1 MARMS
6 AAASWS
12 YSAVATLWAL
22 QSRAG
27 WSGALQFAA
36 PVAIACDYTSDSKRM
51 TDDAGQ
57 EFVSNL
63 VLYTERAGIKQGDR
77 VLIGASTAADP
88 IAAGA
93 VEVRRVMR
101 YGDTLD
107 RQADDYMVAT
117 S

>member
-1 MARMS
+1 MS
-6 AAASWS
+6 AAAAW
-12 YSAVATLWAL
+12 ANTATATLWAL
-22 QSRAG
+22 LSRG
-27 WSGALQFAA
+27 DWSGAPQFAA
-36 PVAIACDYTSDSKRM
+36 PVTISCDYTTDSKRLV
-51 TDDAGQ
+51 DDAGQ

-63 VLYTERAGIKQGDR
+63 VIYTERAGIKQGDR
-77 VLIGASTAADP
+77 ILIGASAGDP
-88 IAAGA
+88 VAAGA